1 MKTGK
6 FITLGYY
13 GNVKIGYGTVD
24 CKNLKT
30 IYIKLNS
37 WIQPESKNND
47 EFNYLLSKAK
57 RKIKLRI
64 YNLKTNLFKKE
75 SIVDLDVRTKGI
87 KPGKKSFLN
96 LEITL
101 FTQRPFDVRSI
112 EPQFLIKN
120 LGENIVD
127 LDLSNKILF
136 NFHKNK
142 K

>member
-6 FITLGYY
+6 FITLEYY

-24 CKNLKT
+24 YKNLKT

-37 WIQPESKNND
+37 WIEPKNDKD
-47 EFNYLLSKAK
+47 EFNALLSKTR

-64 YNLKTNLFKKE
+64 YELKTNLFKKE
-75 SIVDLDVRTKGI
+75 SIVDLDVKTKGI
-87 KPGKKSFLN
+87 KMGKKSFLN
-96 LEITL
+96 LDITL
-101 FTQRPFDVRSI
+101 FTQKHFDIRSKELKI
-112 EPQFLIKN
+112 LIKN
-120 LGENIVD
+120 LTEDIVD
-127 LDLSNKILF
+127 FDLGDKILF

>member
-13 GNVKIGYGTVD
+13 RNVKIGYGTVD
-24 CKNLKT
+24 HKNLKT

-37 WIQPESKNND
+37 WVEPENEDD
-47 EFNYLLSKAK
+47 EFDDILSKTK
-57 RKIKLRI
+57 RKIKIRIHDLRSE
-64 YNLKTNLFKKE
+64 LFKKE

-87 KPGKKSFLN
+87 RIGKKSFLN

-101 FTQRPFDVRSI
+101 FTQKYFDIRSK
-112 EPQFLIKN
+112 ELRCVIKD
-120 LGENIVD
+120 LVENVIDSD
-127 LDLSNKILF
+127 LDNKILF
-136 NFHKNK
+136 NFSKNK

>member
-13 GNVKIGYGTVD
+13 SNVKIGYGTVD
-24 CKNLKT
+24 HKNLKT

-37 WIQPESKNND
+37 WVEPEDEDS
-47 EFNYLLSKAK
+47 EFNDIISKTK

-64 YNLKTNLFKKE
+64 YDLHSELFKRE

-87 KPGKKSFLN
+87 RLGKKSFLN

-101 FTQRPFDVRSI
+101 FTEKCFDIRSK
-112 EPQFLIKN
+112 ELKCVVKN
-120 LGENIVD
+120 LVTDIIDSD
-127 LDLSNKILF
+127 LNNKILF
-136 NFHKNK
+136 NFSKSKN
-142 K
+142 

>member
-24 CKNLKT
+24 HKNLKT

-37 WIQPESKNND
+37 WVEPESDDNQ
-47 EFNYLLSKAK
+47 FNEILSKTK
-57 RKIKLRI
+57 RRIKLRI
-64 YNLKTNLFKKE
+64 LGLHSELFKRE

-87 KPGKKSFLN
+87 KLGKRSFLN
-96 LEITL
+96 LEMTL
-101 FTQRPFDVRSI
+101 FTQKYFDIRTK
-112 EPQFLIKN
+112 ELKGLIKE
-120 LGENIVD
+120 LVKDVVD
-127 LDLSNKILF
+127 SDLSDKNLF
-136 NFHKNK
+136 NFSKNK

>member
-13 GNVKIGYGTVD
+13 GNVKTGYGTVNYKD
-24 CKNLKT
+24 LKT
-30 IYIKLNS
+30 IYVKLNS
-37 WIQPESKNND
+37 WIQPENEND
-47 EFNYLLSKAK
+47 EFNCLLSKTK
-57 RKIKLRI
+57 RNIKLRV
-64 YNLKTNLFKKE
+64 YNLNTNLFKKE

-87 KPGKKSFLN
+87 RLGKKSFLN

-101 FTQRPFDVRSI
+101 YTQKQFDIRSK
-112 EPQFLIKN
+112 EVKNVVKN
-120 LGENIVD
+120 LTEEIID
-127 LDLSNKILF
+127 LDLSDKILF